1 MKYCGN
7 CGAQINDESQKF
19 CLHCGAAM
27 QGMSGEDSQRDVA
40 RMPMEQRF
48 PMKWFRFLICFAL
61 FFGAF
66 INVIMGLNYIL
77 GTIYDAQSNGQ
88 VTAEFV
94 YGTFGAPLKA
104 LDVIYGIMLFV
115 IGALSIVTRCKLAKF
130 RHDGPKF
137 LYFTSIVGMVMQ
149 VIYFIG
155 MACIVGNA
163 TGISSLII
171 GLIISGIMLYANV
184 RYFTKRAEMFCK

>member
-27 QGMSGEDSQRDVA
+27 QGMSGEGGQRDVA
-40 RMPMEQRF
+40 RMPIEQRF
-48 PMKWFRFLICFAL
+48 PMKWFKFLIGFAL

-66 INVIMGLNYIL
+66 INVMMGFNYIL

-88 VTAEFV
+88 VTAEIV

-104 LDVIYGIMLFV
+104 LDVIYGIMLLG
-115 IGALSIVTRCKLAKF
+115 IGALSIVARFKLAKF
-130 RHDGPKF
+130 RHDGPGF
-137 LYFTSIVGMVMQ
+137 LYLTSIVGMVMQ

-155 MACIVGNA
+155 IACIASGVTNF
-163 TGISSLII
+163 SSLII
-171 GLIISGIMLYANV
+171 GLTVSGIMLYANV
-184 RYFTKRAEMFCK
+184 WYFTKRAHMFCK